1 MLNTHAYYMVVKPP
15 PFRSIVRNGLCS
27 VNGIRIFFEQKL
39 KIFKFLA
46 MYVFF
51 VAFIPTQETVE
62 GMSSRKPDF
71 GHYQHL
77 ESFIHLSKDAIWCYE
92 LDVPMPISLS
102 KEEQM
107 EYIWNHSVVKE
118 CNLAMV
124 KLYGFQNLE
133 DVSGKF
139 VKDIVTLE
147 SVYLLRKFIE
157 NSYLLEDFEYK
168 QQNSI
173 LPKVFLLNT
182 HGQVVDGH
190 LIRIWG
196 QQIEISNIRESETKL
211 SGLLQFSQIVT
222 EISKMFVHTK
232 AEFVSDA
239 IQFAL
244 EELGKYA
251 KADRVFVAEI
261 SSDKQFLSV
270 SHEWLLDGIP
280 SLFEVG
286 TKLPIAK
293 MNPERLGVLAGD
305 GLIYIPDTTALHDEP
320 WHLQL
325 FKSAE
330 VRSILVIGLRDEG
343 NLIGILGVTTYQDLG
358 DWTDETKQM
367 LGLVAG
373 FVSQGLVRAKN
384 EIKLMKKEKIL
395 QRFYS
400 DVKEDMAL
408 AKMTQEAW
416 VAKDFGQIPNLRM
429 ESRFLPYDDIGGDLI
444 LYEKPKPN
452 CIDIFF
458 GDISG
463 HGISSA
469 LVSGIAAVSFKKHS
483 YLESSPA
490 AILEA
495 MHLELKTIIFK
506 HHISACVMR
515 IFPLERRIEFSFA
528 GHPPVVFWN
537 ENERVMKFVKD
548 EMYPILLLED
558 WKGKNIEKTFAP
570 GDRLLLYSDG
580 IYELE
585 EEAGGYI
592 GLDVFLQELSEMISV
607 SDDTDSLVKKM
618 IANCLVEKDRI
629 IHDDIAVLFL
639 EF

>member
-1 MLNTHAYYMVVKPP
+1 
-15 PFRSIVRNGLCS
+15 
-27 VNGIRIFFEQKL
+27 
-39 KIFKFLA
+39 
-46 MYVFF
+46 
-51 VAFIPTQETVE
+51 
-62 GMSSRKPDF
+62 MSSRKPDF
-71 GHYQHL
+71 GRYQHL

-92 LDVPMPISLS
+92 LDFPMPISLS

-124 KLYGFQNLE
+124 KLYGFNHME
-133 DVSGKF
+133 EVSGKYL
-139 VKDIVTLE
+139 KEIVTLE
-147 SVYLLRKFIE
+147 SVYLLRLFIQ
-157 NSYLLEDFEYK
+157 NSYQLEDLEYTQK
-168 QQNSI
+168 SGI
-173 LPKVFLLNT
+173 VPRVFLINS

-196 QQIEISNIRESETKL
+196 QQTEISNIRESESKL
-211 SGLLQFSQIVT
+211 TGLLQFSQIVT

-239 IQFAL
+239 IQYSL
-244 EELGKYA
+244 EELGRYS

-270 SHEWLLDGIP
+270 SHEWLFSGVP
-280 SLFEVG
+280 SLFGVG

-305 GLIYIPDTTALHDEP
+305 GVIYIPDTRALSDEP

-325 FKSAE
+325 FQSAE

-343 NLIGILGVTTYQDLG
+343 NLIGIIGVTTYQDLG

-400 DVKEDMAL
+400 DVKEDLAL
-408 AKMTQEAW
+408 AKLTQEAW
-416 VAKDFGQIPNLRM
+416 VAKDFGTIPNLKI
-429 ESRFLPYDDIGGDLI
+429 ESRFLPYDEIGGDLI
-444 LYEKPKPN
+444 LYEKPNPD

-483 YLESSPA
+483 HQEDSPA
-490 AILEA
+490 KILEA
-495 MHLELKTIIFK
+495 MHEELKSIIFK
-506 HHISACVMR
+506 HHVSACVLR

-537 ENERVMKFVKD
+537 HTERVMKFVKD
-548 EMYPILLLED
+548 EMYPILLLDD
-558 WKGKNIEKTFAP
+558 WKGKNISKTFIP

-585 EEAGGYI
+585 EETGGYI
-592 GLDVFLQELSEMISV
+592 GLDVFLQELTEMISV
-607 SDDTDSLVKKM
+607 SDDTDSLIKKM
-618 IANCLVEKDRI
+618 IANCLVEKERI

>member
-1 MLNTHAYYMVVKPP
+1 
-15 PFRSIVRNGLCS
+15 
-27 VNGIRIFFEQKL
+27 
-39 KIFKFLA
+39 
-46 MYVFF
+46 
-51 VAFIPTQETVE
+51 
-62 GMSSRKPDF
+62 MSSRKSDF
-71 GHYQHL
+71 GRFQHL
-77 ESFIHLSKDAIWCYE
+77 ESFIHMAKDPIWCFE
-92 LDVPMPISLS
+92 LDLPMPISLS
-102 KEEQM
+102 FEEQI
-107 EYIWNHSVVKE
+107 EFIWNHSLVRE

-124 KLYGFQNLE
+124 KFYGYEHMQ
-133 DVSGKF
+133 DVKGKY
-139 VKDIVTLE
+139 VKDIVNLE
-147 SVYLLRKFIE
+147 SIHLLRKFIE
-157 NSYLLEDFEYK
+157 TSYQLEDYEYTLH
-168 QQNSI
+168 STI
-173 LPKVFLLNT
+173 LPRVFLIHS

-196 QQIEISNIRESETKL
+196 QQIEISNIRESESKL
-211 SGLLQFSQIVT
+211 AGLLQFSQRVT

-244 EELGKYA
+244 EELGKYS

-270 SHEWLLDGIP
+270 SHEWLLGDVP
-280 SLFEVG
+280 SLFTVG

-293 MNPERLGVLAGD
+293 MNPERLGILASD
-305 GLIYIPDTTALHDEP
+305 GFIYIPDTSALHEEP
-320 WHLQL
+320 WHKQL
-325 FKSAE
+325 FHSAN

-343 NLIGILGVTTYQDLG
+343 NLIGILGVTTYKNLG

-373 FVSQGLVRAKN
+373 FISQGLVRAKN

-400 DVKEDMAL
+400 DVKEDLAL
-408 AKMTQEAW
+408 AKLTQEAW
-416 VAKDFGQIPNLRM
+416 VAKDFGEIPNLKI
-429 ESRFLPYDDIGGDLI
+429 ESRFLPYDEIGGDLI
-444 LYEKPKPN
+444 LYEKPKSD

-458 GDISG
+458 CDISG

-483 YLESSPA
+483 LVESSPA

-495 MHLELKTIIFK
+495 MHKELKTIIFK

-515 IFPLERRIEFSFA
+515 IYPLERRIEFSFA

-537 ENERVMKFVKD
+537 QKDRVMKFVKD

-558 WKGKNIEKTFAP
+558 WKGKNISRTFEL

-585 EEAGGYI
+585 EETGGYI

-607 SDDTDSLVKKM
+607 SDDTYSLIKNM
-618 IANCLVEKDRI
+618 IANCLVEKERI
-629 IHDDIAVLFL
+629 IHDDIAVLVL

>member
-1 MLNTHAYYMVVKPP
+1 
-15 PFRSIVRNGLCS
+15 
-27 VNGIRIFFEQKL
+27 
-39 KIFKFLA
+39 
-46 MYVFF
+46 
-51 VAFIPTQETVE
+51 
-62 GMSSRKPDF
+62 MSSRKSDF
-71 GHYQHL
+71 GRFQHL
-77 ESFIHLSKDAIWCYE
+77 ESFIHMAKDPIWCFE
-92 LDVPMPISLS
+92 LDLPMPISLS
-102 KEEQM
+102 FEEQI
-107 EYIWNHSVVKE
+107 EFIWNHSLVRE

-124 KLYGFQNLE
+124 KFYGYEHMQ
-133 DVSGKF
+133 DVKGKY
-139 VKDIVTLE
+139 VKDIVNLE
-147 SVYLLRKFIE
+147 SIHLLRKFIE
-157 NSYLLEDFEYK
+157 TSYQLEDYEYTLH
-168 QQNSI
+168 STI
-173 LPKVFLLNT
+173 LPRVFLIHS

-196 QQIEISNIRESETKL
+196 QQIEISNIRESESKL
-211 SGLLQFSQIVT
+211 AGLLQFSQRVT

-244 EELGKYA
+244 EELGKYS

-270 SHEWLLDGIP
+270 SHEWLLGDVP
-280 SLFEVG
+280 SLFTVG

-293 MNPERLGVLAGD
+293 MNPERLGILASD
-305 GLIYIPDTTALHDEP
+305 GFISIPDTSALHEEP
-320 WHLQL
+320 WHKQL
-325 FKSAE
+325 FHSAN

-343 NLIGILGVTTYQDLG
+343 NLIGILGVTTYKNLG

-373 FVSQGLVRAKN
+373 FISQGLVRAKN

-400 DVKEDMAL
+400 DVKEDLAL
-408 AKMTQEAW
+408 AKLTQEAW
-416 VAKDFGQIPNLRM
+416 VAKDFGEIPNLKI
-429 ESRFLPYDDIGGDLI
+429 ESRFLPYDEIGGDLI
-444 LYEKPKPN
+444 LYEKPKSD

-483 YLESSPA
+483 LVESSPA

-495 MHLELKTIIFK
+495 MHKELKTIIFK

-515 IFPLERRIEFSFA
+515 IYPLERRIEFSFA

-537 ENERVMKFVKD
+537 QKDRVMKFVKD

-558 WKGKNIEKTFAP
+558 WKGKNISRTFEL

-585 EEAGGYI
+585 EETGGYI

-607 SDDTDSLVKKM
+607 SDDTYSLIKNM
-618 IANCLVEKDRI
+618 IANCLVEKERI
-629 IHDDIAVLFL
+629 IHDDIAVLVL

>member
-1 MLNTHAYYMVVKPP
+1 
-15 PFRSIVRNGLCS
+15 
-27 VNGIRIFFEQKL
+27 
-39 KIFKFLA
+39 
-46 MYVFF
+46 
-51 VAFIPTQETVE
+51 
-62 GMSSRKPDF
+62 MSSRKSDF
-71 GHYQHL
+71 GRFQHL
-77 ESFIHLSKDAIWCYE
+77 ESFIHMAKDPIWCFE
-92 LDVPMPISLS
+92 LDLPMPISLS
-102 KEEQM
+102 FEEQI
-107 EYIWNHSVVKE
+107 EFIWNHSLVRE

-124 KLYGFQNLE
+124 KFYGYEHMQ
-133 DVSGKF
+133 DVKGKY
-139 VKDIVTLE
+139 VKDIVNLE
-147 SVYLLRKFIE
+147 SIHLLRKFIE
-157 NSYLLEDFEYK
+157 TSYQLEDYEYTLH
-168 QQNSI
+168 STI
-173 LPKVFLLNT
+173 LPRVFLIHS

-196 QQIEISNIRESETKL
+196 QQIEISNIRESESKL
-211 SGLLQFSQIVT
+211 AGLLQFSQRVT

-244 EELGKYA
+244 EELGKYS

-270 SHEWLLDGIP
+270 SHEWLLGDVP
-280 SLFEVG
+280 SLFTVG

-293 MNPERLGVLAGD
+293 MNPERLGILASD
-305 GLIYIPDTTALHDEP
+305 GFIYIPDTSALHEEP
-320 WHLQL
+320 WHKQL
-325 FKSAE
+325 FHSAN

-343 NLIGILGVTTYQDLG
+343 NLIGILGVTTYKNLG

-373 FVSQGLVRAKN
+373 FISQGLVRAKN

-400 DVKEDMAL
+400 DVKEDLAL
-408 AKMTQEAW
+408 AKLTQEAW
-416 VAKDFGQIPNLRM
+416 VAKDFGEIPNLKI
-429 ESRFLPYDDIGGDLI
+429 ESRFLPYDEIGGDLI
-444 LYEKPKPN
+444 LYEKPKSD

-483 YLESSPA
+483 LVESSPA

-495 MHLELKTIIFK
+495 MHKELKTIIFK

-515 IFPLERRIEFSFA
+515 IYPLERRIEFSFA

-537 ENERVMKFVKD
+537 QKDRVMKFVKD

-558 WKGKNIEKTFAP
+558 WKGKNISRTFEP

-585 EEAGGYI
+585 EETGGYI

-607 SDDTDSLVKKM
+607 SDDTYSLIKNM
-618 IANCLVEKDRI
+618 IANCLVEKERI
-629 IHDDIAVLFL
+629 IHDDIAVLVL

>member
-1 MLNTHAYYMVVKPP
+1 
-15 PFRSIVRNGLCS
+15 
-27 VNGIRIFFEQKL
+27 
-39 KIFKFLA
+39 
-46 MYVFF
+46 
-51 VAFIPTQETVE
+51 
-62 GMSSRKPDF
+62 MSSRKSDF
-71 GHYQHL
+71 GRFQHL
-77 ESFIHLSKDAIWCYE
+77 ESFIHMAKDPIWCFE
-92 LDVPMPISLS
+92 LDLPMPISLS
-102 KEEQM
+102 FEEQI
-107 EYIWNHSVVKE
+107 EFIWNHSLVRE

-124 KLYGFQNLE
+124 KFYGYEHMQ
-133 DVSGKF
+133 DVKGKY
-139 VKDIVTLE
+139 VKDIVNLE
-147 SVYLLRKFIE
+147 SIHLLRKFIE
-157 NSYLLEDFEYK
+157 TSYQLEDFEYTLH
-168 QQNSI
+168 STI
-173 LPKVFLLNT
+173 LPRVFLIHS

-196 QQIEISNIRESETKL
+196 QQIEISNIRESESKL
-211 SGLLQFSQIVT
+211 AGLLQFSQRVT

-244 EELGKYA
+244 EELGKYS

-270 SHEWLLDGIP
+270 SHEWLLGDVP
-280 SLFEVG
+280 SLFTVG

-293 MNPERLGVLAGD
+293 MNPERLGILASD
-305 GLIYIPDTTALHDEP
+305 GFIYIPDTSALHEEP
-320 WHLQL
+320 WHKQL
-325 FKSAE
+325 FHSAN

-343 NLIGILGVTTYQDLG
+343 NLIGILGVTTYKNLG

-373 FVSQGLVRAKN
+373 FISQGLVRAKN

-400 DVKEDMAL
+400 DVKEDLAL
-408 AKMTQEAW
+408 AKLTQEAW
-416 VAKDFGQIPNLRM
+416 VAKDFGEIPNLKI
-429 ESRFLPYDDIGGDLI
+429 ESRFLPYDEIGGDLI
-444 LYEKPKPN
+444 LYEKPKSD

-483 YLESSPA
+483 LVESSPA

-495 MHLELKTIIFK
+495 MHKELKTIIFK

-515 IFPLERRIEFSFA
+515 IYPLERRIEFSFA

-537 ENERVMKFVKD
+537 QKDRVMKFVKD

-558 WKGKNIEKTFAP
+558 WKGKNISRTFEP

-585 EEAGGYI
+585 EETGGYI

-607 SDDTDSLVKKM
+607 SDDTYSLIKNM
-618 IANCLVEKDRI
+618 IANCLVEKERI
-629 IHDDIAVLFL
+629 IHDDIAVLVL

>member
-1 MLNTHAYYMVVKPP
+1 
-15 PFRSIVRNGLCS
+15 
-27 VNGIRIFFEQKL
+27 
-39 KIFKFLA
+39 
-46 MYVFF
+46 
-51 VAFIPTQETVE
+51 
-62 GMSSRKPDF
+62 MSSRKPDF
-71 GHYQHL
+71 GRFQHL

-92 LDVPMPISLS
+92 LDIPMPISLPL
-102 KEEQM
+102 EEQM
-107 EYIWNHSVVKE
+107 EYIWNHSVVRE

-124 KLYGFQNLE
+124 KLNGFRSLE
-133 DVSGKF
+133 EVNGKYLKEIVSLTS
-139 VKDIVTLE
+139 IH
-147 SVYLLRKFIE
+147 LLRKFIE
-157 NSYLLEDFEYK
+157 NSYQLEDYEYTE
-168 QQNSI
+168 NTSI
-173 LPKVFLLNT
+173 LPRVYLINS
-182 HGQVVDGH
+182 HGQIVDGH
-190 LIRIWG
+190 LVRIWG
-196 QQIEISNIRESETKL
+196 QQIEISNIRESESKL

-222 EISKMFVHTK
+222 EVSKMFVHTK

-244 EELGKYA
+244 EELGKYS

-270 SHEWLLDGIP
+270 SHEWLSLGVP

-305 GLIYIPDTTALHDEP
+305 GVIYIPDTRALTDEP

-330 VRSILVIGLRDEG
+330 VRSILVIGLSDEG
-343 NLIGILGVTTYQDLG
+343 NLIGILGVTTYQSLG
-358 DWTDETKQM
+358 DWTSETKQM

-400 DVKEDMAL
+400 DVKEDLAL
-408 AKMTQEAW
+408 AKLTQEAW
-416 VAKDFGQIPNLRM
+416 VAKDFGTIPNIRI
-429 ESRFLPYDDIGGDLI
+429 ESRFLPYDEIGGDLI
-444 LYEKPKPN
+444 LYEKPKPD

-483 YLESSPA
+483 LVESSPA

-495 MHLELKTIIFK
+495 MHIELKTIIFK

-515 IFPLERRIEFSFA
+515 IYPLERRIEFSFA
-528 GHPPVVFWN
+528 GHPPGVFWN
-537 ENERVMKFVKD
+537 QKDRVMKFVKD
-548 EMYPILLLED
+548 EMYPILLLDD
-558 WKGKNIEKTFAP
+558 WEGKNISKTFDK

-585 EEAGGYI
+585 EETGGYI

-607 SDDTDSLVKKM
+607 SEDTDSLIKKM
-618 IANCLVEKDRI
+618 IANCLVEKERI

>member
-1 MLNTHAYYMVVKPP
+1 
-15 PFRSIVRNGLCS
+15 
-27 VNGIRIFFEQKL
+27 
-39 KIFKFLA
+39 
-46 MYVFF
+46 
-51 VAFIPTQETVE
+51 
-62 GMSSRKPDF
+62 MSSRKPDF
-71 GHYQHL
+71 GRFQHL

-92 LDVPMPISLS
+92 LDIPMPISLPL
-102 KEEQM
+102 EEQM
-107 EYIWNHSVVKE
+107 EYIWNHSVVRE

-124 KLYGFQNLE
+124 KLNGFRSLE
-133 DVSGKF
+133 EVNGKYLKEIVSLTS
-139 VKDIVTLE
+139 IH
-147 SVYLLRKFIE
+147 LLRKFIE
-157 NSYLLEDFEYK
+157 NSYQLEDYEYTE
-168 QQNSI
+168 NTSI
-173 LPKVFLLNT
+173 LPRVYLINS
-182 HGQVVDGH
+182 HGQIVDGH
-190 LIRIWG
+190 LVRIWG
-196 QQIEISNIRESETKL
+196 QQIEISNIRESESKL

-222 EISKMFVHTK
+222 EVSKMFVHTK

-244 EELGKYA
+244 EELGKYS

-270 SHEWLLDGIP
+270 NYEWLFGGVP

-305 GLIYIPDTTALHDEP
+305 GVIYIPDTRALTDEP

-330 VRSILVIGLRDEG
+330 VRSILVIGLRVEG
-343 NLIGILGVTTYQDLG
+343 NLIGILGVTTFQSLG
-358 DWTDETKQM
+358 DWTSETKQM

-400 DVKEDMAL
+400 DVKEDLAL
-408 AKMTQEAW
+408 AKLTQEAW
-416 VAKDFGQIPNLRM
+416 VAKDFGTIPNIKI
-429 ESRFLPYDDIGGDLI
+429 ESRFLPYDEIGGDLI
-444 LYEKPKPN
+444 LYEKPKPD

-483 YLESSPA
+483 LVESSPA

-495 MHLELKTIIFK
+495 MHIELKTIIFK

-515 IFPLERRIEFSFA
+515 IYPLERRIEFSFA
-528 GHPPVVFWN
+528 GHPPGVFWN
-537 ENERVMKFVKD
+537 EKDRVMKFVKD
-548 EMYPILLLED
+548 EMYPILLLDD
-558 WKGKNIEKTFAP
+558 WKGKNISKTFEK

-585 EEAGGYI
+585 EETGGYI

-607 SDDTDSLVKKM
+607 SEDTDDLIKKM
-618 IANCLVEKDRI
+618 IANCLVEKERI

>member
-1 MLNTHAYYMVVKPP
+1 
-15 PFRSIVRNGLCS
+15 
-27 VNGIRIFFEQKL
+27 
-39 KIFKFLA
+39 
-46 MYVFF
+46 
-51 VAFIPTQETVE
+51 
-62 GMSSRKPDF
+62 MSSRKPDF
-71 GHYQHL
+71 GRYQHL

-124 KLYGFQNLE
+124 KLYGFHSLE
-133 DVSGKF
+133 QVYGKYL
-139 VKDIVTLE
+139 KEIVNME

-168 QQNSI
+168 QLNT
-173 LPKVFLLNT
+173 LVPKVFLLNS

-190 LIRIWG
+190 LVRIWG
-196 QQIEISNIRESETKL
+196 QQIEISSIRESESKL
-211 SGLLQFSQIVT
+211 SELLQFSQIVT
-222 EISKMFVHTK
+222 EVSKMFVHTK

-244 EELGKYA
+244 EELGKYS

-261 SSDKQFLSV
+261 SSDKQFLST
-270 SHEWLLDGIP
+270 SHEWLNGDVP

-286 TKLPIAK
+286 TKLPISK

-305 GLIYIPDTTALHDEP
+305 GVIYIPDTTALREEP

-325 FKSAE
+325 FKTAE

-343 NLIGILGVTTYQDLG
+343 NLIGILGVTTYQSLG
-358 DWTDETKQM
+358 EWNDETKQM

-400 DVKEDMAL
+400 DIKEDMAL

-416 VAKDFGQIPNLRM
+416 VAKDFGAIPNLKI

-444 LYEKPKPN
+444 LYEKPNPN

-483 YLESSPA
+483 LLESSPS

-495 MHLELKTIIFK
+495 MHLDLKTIIFK

-515 IFPLERRIEFSFA
+515 IYPLERRIEFSFA

-537 ENERVMKFVKD
+537 ENDRVMKFVKD
-548 EMYPILLLED
+548 EMYPILLLD
-558 WKGKNIEKTFAP
+558 VWKGKNISKTFSK

-592 GLDVFLQELSEMISV
+592 GLDVFLQELSDMISV
-607 SDDTDSLVKKM
+607 SDDTDSLIKKM

>member
-1 MLNTHAYYMVVKPP
+1 
-15 PFRSIVRNGLCS
+15 
-27 VNGIRIFFEQKL
+27 
-39 KIFKFLA
+39 
-46 MYVFF
+46 
-51 VAFIPTQETVE
+51 
-62 GMSSRKPDF
+62 MSSRKSDF
-71 GHYQHL
+71 GRFQHL
-77 ESFIHLSKDAIWCYE
+77 ESFIHMAKDPIWCFE
-92 LDVPMPISLS
+92 LDLPMPISLS
-102 KEEQM
+102 FEEQI
-107 EYIWNHSVVKE
+107 EFIWNHSLVRE

-124 KLYGFQNLE
+124 KFYGYEHMQ
-133 DVSGKF
+133 DVKGKY
-139 VKDIVTLE
+139 VKDIVNLE
-147 SVYLLRKFIE
+147 SIHLLRKFIE
-157 NSYLLEDFEYK
+157 TSYQLEDYEYTLH
-168 QQNSI
+168 STI
-173 LPKVFLLNT
+173 LPRVFLIHS

-196 QQIEISNIRESETKL
+196 QQIEISNIRESESKL
-211 SGLLQFSQIVT
+211 AGLLQFSQRVT

-244 EELGKYA
+244 EELGKYS

-270 SHEWLLDGIP
+270 SHEWLLGDVP
-280 SLFEVG
+280 SLFTVG

-293 MNPERLGVLAGD
+293 MNPERLGILASD
-305 GLIYIPDTTALHDEP
+305 GFIYIPDTSALHEEP
-320 WHLQL
+320 WHKQL
-325 FKSAE
+325 FHSAN

-343 NLIGILGVTTYQDLG
+343 NLIGILGVTTYKNLG

-373 FVSQGLVRAKN
+373 FISQGLVRAKN

-400 DVKEDMAL
+400 DVKEDLAL
-408 AKMTQEAW
+408 AKLTQEAW
-416 VAKDFGQIPNLRM
+416 VAKDFGEIPNLKI
-429 ESRFLPYDDIGGDLI
+429 ESRFLPYDEIGGDLI
-444 LYEKPKPN
+444 LYEKPKSD

-483 YLESSPA
+483 LVESSPA

-495 MHLELKTIIFK
+495 MHKELKTIIFK

-515 IFPLERRIEFSFA
+515 IYPLERRIEFSFA

-537 ENERVMKFVKD
+537 QKDRVMKFVKD

-558 WKGKNIEKTFAP
+558 WKGKNISRTFEL

-585 EEAGGYI
+585 EETGGYI

-607 SDDTDSLVKKM
+607 SDDTYSLIKNM
-618 IANCLVEKDRI
+618 IANCLVEKERI
-629 IHDDIAVLFL
+629 IHDDIAVLVL